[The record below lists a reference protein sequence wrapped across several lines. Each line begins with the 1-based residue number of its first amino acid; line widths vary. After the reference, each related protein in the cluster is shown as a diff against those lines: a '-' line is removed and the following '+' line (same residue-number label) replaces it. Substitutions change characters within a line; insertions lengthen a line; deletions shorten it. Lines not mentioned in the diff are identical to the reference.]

1 MTITALSSGDLRTEC
16 DQSLL
21 GFETTAGLPE
31 VSIGLGQERAVQ
43 ALQFGLR
50 IDADGYNAFA
60 LGPSGIGKMTTV
72 RELIY
77 QESGR
82 SEAPSDWCY
91 VHNFSAPHQPVAI
104 CLPAGEGTWL
114 RNQMQMLVDNLQL
127 SIPAAFESED
137 YRNQAEALNEALRER
152 QKEATEKVGEQA
164 RQQNIALLHTPNGF
178 AFAPSNDNGE
188 VITPEQFQKLPE
200 PERKAIEEKV
210 ARLQAELQRALR
222 QLPQWIKE
230 TREKMTGVNREIAA
244 SVVGQLIAEL
254 KEHFAA
260 HEELLGYL
268 NTVEADVIENF
279 DAFIPRQE
287 GGFQFMA
294 RPTPEATLQ
303 RYAVNLL
310 VDNSG
315 AGSAPVVYEDLPSF
329 SNLMGRTEYQAQM
342 GTLVTDFTL
351 IRAGALHR
359 ANGGFLILDARQVLM
374 QPLAWDGLKRAL
386 QAREIRLDS
395 LERTLSVISTV
406 SLEPEHIPLSIKVI
420 LLGDRQLYYLLSQF
434 DPDFNDLFKVMADF
448 DEVMDRSLSSDA
460 LYARLFGSLLQKHQL
475 REMDNAA
482 VARLIEHTSRLAG
495 DAGKISTNLGAIV
508 DLLRESNHWC
518 GESGRQVIGREDVQM
533 AIDQHAERASRV
545 RYRIYERI
553 KDGTIMID
561 VSGQA
566 VGQIN
571 GLSVLQMG
579 QFSFGQPSRI
589 TATTRLGDGK
599 IIDIERETKLG
610 GPIHTKG
617 VFILSSLLA
626 ARYSRDQPL
635 SMAASLVFE
644 QSYGRV
650 DGDSASLAELCA
662 LLSSLAGVPIQ
673 QRFAVTGSVN
683 QFGQVQPI
691 GGVNEKIEG
700 FFDVCSQAGLSGEQ
714 AVIIPQSNVRHLM
727 LRTDVVQA
735 VRDNRFNVYA
745 VQTVDQAIELLTGL
759 TAGERD
765 GNNRFEPD
773 SLNGKVQDR
782 LSALSTLRRQLSA
795 ERTGPADDKPGEPVE
810 SDPDE
815 APDGPQ

>member
-1 MTITALSSGDLRTEC
+1 
-16 DQSLL
+16 
-21 GFETTAGLPE
+21 
-31 VSIGLGQERAVQ
+31 
-43 ALQFGLR
+43 
-50 IDADGYNAFA
+50 
-60 LGPSGIGKMTTV
+60 
-72 RELIY
+72 
-77 QESGR
+77 
-82 SEAPSDWCY
+82 
-91 VHNFSAPHQPVAI
+91 
-104 CLPAGEGTWL
+104 
-114 RNQMQMLVDNLQL
+114 
-127 SIPAAFESED
+127 
-137 YRNQAEALNEALRER
+137 
-152 QKEATEKVGEQA
+152 
-164 RQQNIALLHTPNGF
+164 
-178 AFAPSNDNGE
+178 
-188 VITPEQFQKLPE
+188 
-200 PERKAIEEKV
+200 
-210 ARLQAELQRALR
+210 
-222 QLPQWIKE
+222 
-230 TREKMTGVNREIAA
+230 
-244 SVVGQLIAEL
+244 
-254 KEHFAA
+254 
-260 HEELLGYL
+260 
-268 NTVEADVIENF
+268 
-279 DAFIPRQE
+279 
-287 GGFQFMA
+287 
-294 RPTPEATLQ
+294 
-303 RYAVNLL
+303 
-310 VDNSG
+310 
-315 AGSAPVVYEDLPSF
+315 
-329 SNLMGRTEYQAQM
+329 MGRTEYQAQM